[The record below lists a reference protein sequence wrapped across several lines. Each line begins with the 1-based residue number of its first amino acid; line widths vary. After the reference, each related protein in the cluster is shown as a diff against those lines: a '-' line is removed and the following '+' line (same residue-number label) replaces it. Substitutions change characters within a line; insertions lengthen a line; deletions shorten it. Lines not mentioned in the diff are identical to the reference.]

1 VVGSL
6 LAEESRVGG
15 AVASLDHA
23 EDMADDIA
31 DDVLM
36 AAAAN
41 GASCPAGK
49 DSMLQLAA
57 FSR

>member
-1 VVGSL
+1 VVVCSLLANDSVVGS
-6 LAEESRVGG
+6 

-23 EDMADDIA
+23 DDADDIV
-31 DDVLM
+31 DDALK

-49 DSMLQLAA
+49 GSILQLAA

>member
-1 VVGSL
+1 MVGS
-6 LAEESRVGG
+6 

-23 EDMADDIA
+23 DGMVDDADDA
-31 DDVLM
+31 AEDANDELM
-36 AAAAN
+36 SAAAN

-49 DSMLQLAA
+49 GSILQLAA

>member
-1 VVGSL
+1 MVGS
-6 LAEESRVGG
+6 

-23 EDMADDIA
+23 DDADDADDIV
-31 DDVLM
+31 DDALM

-49 DSMLQLAA
+49 GSILQLAA
-57 FSR
+57 FSL